1 MFADDTSLFSIIH
14 DATATAYEL
23 NKDLQKTAEWTHQWK
38 MSFNPDLNKKAQ
50 EVIFSRK
57 MTKSSHPQIFFN
69 NVSVSRTS
77 IQKHLQI
84 YLDEKLS
91 FNHHIKEKMTKVM
104 KGIGVIKRLSKMLLQ
119 HAVLTIYKSFVWP
132 HLDHGDILH
141 DPPNNKILCQKIQTI
156 PRSAALAIIGTIKA
170 TSQIKLYNE
179 LGLESLEFRRWF
191 TKLCLFFKIKKLVY
205 QNIYSG

>member
-1 MFADDTSLFSIIH
+1 M
-14 DATATAYEL
+14 
-23 NKDLQKTAEWTHQWK
+23 QKTAEWAHQWK

-69 NVSVSRTS
+69 NVSVSCTS

-104 KGIGVIKRLSKMLLQ
+104 KGIGVIKRLS
-119 HAVLTIYKSFVWP
+119 
-132 HLDHGDILH
+132 
-141 DPPNNKILCQKIQTI
+141 
-156 PRSAALAIIGTIKA
+156 
-170 TSQIKLYNE
+170 
-179 LGLESLEFRRWF
+179 
-191 TKLCLFFKIKKLVY
+191 
-205 QNIYSG
+205 